1 LDGKMPMEILA
12 ANTEKDV
19 TLQLDVGTC
28 LEAGVDPVAWINQNP
43 DRIRS
48 MHCKD
53 WSPELGYKA
62 IFGQGIGKWNAI
74 FDAAEKIGG
83 IEYYL
88 IEQEGSAY
96 TPLETA
102 EKCLAA
108 FRKVRPA

>member
-1 LDGKMPMEILA
+1 MQLSA
-12 ANTEKDV
+12 AGNAAGENNVSLTE
-19 TLQLDVGTC
+19 LIQLTNSIS
-28 LEAGVDPVAWINQNP
+28 ATT
-43 DRIRS
+43 
-48 MHCKD
+48 
-53 WSPELGYKA
+53 
-62 IFGQGIGKWNAI
+62 
-74 FDAAEKIGG
+74 AEKIGG